1 MDLDLDLIKKISRDG
16 LKTKQ
21 KNEIYCLEIKI
32 DDLPK
37 PPLISYPN
45 VKSDKP
51 FFKYKKIS
59 DFPSSTRDISFL
71 LNDETLISELE
82 NILLNFKSENLK
94 EAFVFDF
101 YKKDPNNIKIGFR
114 FIFQSRFST
123 LTISDV
129 DEEMINIVNAS
140 KKIAGIEIPGL

>member
-1 MDLDLDLIKKISRDG
+1 
-16 LKTKQ
+16 
-21 KNEIYCLEIKI
+21 
-32 DDLPK
+32 
-37 PPLISYPN
+37 
-45 VKSDKP
+45 
-51 FFKYKKIS
+51 
-59 DFPSSTRDISFL
+59 
-71 LNDETLISELE
+71 
-82 NILLNFKSENLK
+82 LK

-140 KKIAGIEIPGL
+140 KRIAGIEIPGL